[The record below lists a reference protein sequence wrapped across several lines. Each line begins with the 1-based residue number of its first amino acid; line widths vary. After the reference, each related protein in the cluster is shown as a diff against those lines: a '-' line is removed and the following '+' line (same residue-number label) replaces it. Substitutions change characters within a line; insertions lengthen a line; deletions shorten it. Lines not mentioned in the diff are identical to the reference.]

1 MSQEKHRRPPITQN
15 ESLYD
20 LKVLGLGSA
29 SGHDWTSIIQ
39 ENCLAT
45 NNQSVE
51 QEGSEPK
58 RKTTGSWILLI
69 LVFCGADLLILISQ
83 LTQVVEQIN
92 SKSIEQVRNY

>member
-15 ESLYD
+15 ESSYD

-29 SGHDWTSIIQ
+29 IGHDWTSIIQ

-45 NNQSVE
+45 NNQSVG
-51 QEGSEPK
+51 QEGSESK
-58 RKTTGSWILLI
+58 RKTTGFGILMI
-69 LVFCGADLLILISQ
+69 LVFCGAALWILISQ

-92 SKSIEQVRNY
+92 PQSIEQVRNY